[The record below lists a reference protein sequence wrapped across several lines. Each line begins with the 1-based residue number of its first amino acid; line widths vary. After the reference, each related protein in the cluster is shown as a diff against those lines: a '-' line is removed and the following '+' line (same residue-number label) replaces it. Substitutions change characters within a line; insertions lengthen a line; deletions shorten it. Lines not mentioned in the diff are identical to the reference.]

1 MRKRRRGIEKE
12 TSRDRQKGEEKE
24 KEEIRCGCPSV
35 SKELS
40 PSKKKNVAATK
51 NQTQVDDVTNAVFLL
66 NAGLGGVDDFLENWG
81 GAMILTLVTKIG
93 FYSLGMVCFKS
104 FYQQNVIGTFSIA
117 TSSKSA
123 RSTNGIFKCW
133 WLVFIV
139 HPMVWAKCQRRQF
152 KLFCT
157 EGPK

>member
-81 GAMILTLVTKIG
+81 G
-93 FYSLGMVCFKS
+93 
-104 FYQQNVIGTFSIA
+104 
-117 TSSKSA
+117 
-123 RSTNGIFKCW
+123 R
-133 WLVFIV
+133 
-139 HPMVWAKCQRRQF
+139 
-152 KLFCT
+152 
-157 EGPK
+157 